1 MSSRG
6 LGASEYGETSTQK
19 NLYEMVQKCDK
30 VLCF

>member
-6 LGASEYGETSTQK
+6 LGAFEHGETSTQK
-19 NLYEMVQKCDK
+19 NLYAMVQNCDK